1 MKVQNSPEMYIIE
14 EVDLV
19 HVWGKQHS
27 WDTSQMVLVSKNS
40 SGVLDHGMMLNSCN
54 QELGRSRNA
63 YPLLKGVATWYKRVV
78 ILVTKLLKAVRVKE
92 REGVLEV

>member
-1 MKVQNSPEMYIIE
+1 M
-14 EVDLV
+14 
-19 HVWGKQHS
+19 GKTTFL
-27 WDTSQMVLVSKNS
+27 DTGRMVLVSMNS

-63 YPLLKGVATWYKRVV
+63 YPLLKEVATWHKRVV
-78 ILVTKLLKAVRVKE
+78 ILVTKLLKAVRVRE